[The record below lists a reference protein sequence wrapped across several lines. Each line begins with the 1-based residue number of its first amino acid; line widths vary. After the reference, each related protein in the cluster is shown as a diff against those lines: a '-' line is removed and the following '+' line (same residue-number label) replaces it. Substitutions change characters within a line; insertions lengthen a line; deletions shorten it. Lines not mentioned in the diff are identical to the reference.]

1 MSGDWL
7 AEAARWRG
15 RGVQFVLVTVLSVR
29 GSAPCEPGRRMLVSA
44 EAQHG
49 TVGGGRLE
57 QEVLGQARGM
67 LGGGREPSGMESLS
81 LGSRL
86 GQCCGGRV
94 VVHYEAVN
102 AAMPAV
108 AVFGAGHVGQELV
121 RILSRLP
128 NPVTV
133 VDSRR
138 DWLARLPRADGVTP
152 VFEPEPA
159 DAVADL
165 PPGSVCVV
173 LTHSHDIDLEV
184 CRALLRRGDMGTV
197 GVIGSRSKA
206 ARFRSRLE
214 ERGIDGGKLEC
225 PIGRQAGKDP
235 VSVAAGIAARICE
248 ALVAPEGGQSS
259 ESKEAQR
266 LLESVSAG
274 LDR

>member
-1 MSGDWL
+1 MSGDWIR
-7 AEAARWRG
+7 EAARWQK
-15 RGVQFVLVTVLSVR
+15 RGVPFVLVTVLSVR
-29 GSAPCEPGRRMLVSA
+29 GSAPCEPGRRMIVSA
-44 EAQHG
+44 NAQRG

-57 QEVLGQARGM
+57 QEVLEQARGM
-67 LGGGREPSGMESLS
+67 LGGGKEPSGLESLS

-128 NPVTV
+128 NRVTV

-138 DWLARLPRADGVTP
+138 DWLARLPKADGVTP

-165 PPGSVCVV
+165 PQGSVCAV
-173 LTHSHDIDLEV
+173 LTHSHDLDLEV
-184 CRALLRRGDMGTV
+184 CRALLKRGDMGMV

-214 ERGIDGGKLEC
+214 KRGLDGGKLEC

-235 VSVAAGIAARICE
+235 VSVAVGIAARICE
-248 ALVAPEGGQSS
+248 ALVAPAVGNPS

-266 LLESVSAG
+266 MLESISAG
-274 LDR
+274 